1 VRDERAELDRAEHL
15 GDHHHFA
22 WLDGQPTE
30 VAPTFDRLASAWA
43 KVADGGTLVE
53 WPSLEIVTD

>member
-1 VRDERAELDRAEHL
+1 VRDHRAELDRAEHV
-15 GDHHHFA
+15 GNHHHFA

-30 VAPTFDRLASAWA
+30 VAPTFDRLASASA